1 MPRTPTT
8 MASTPSSPF
17 VWVLSKLQKQH
28 LEDNRE
34 WPLQRNGQASFL
46 PLLLSFISSSSF
58 FKFLC
63 SGNALSLT
71 YSLFFFNNTYDF
83 HWFNKAFKR
92 RNTQPLPYQGFLFL
106 PLNNISIFFKFFCN
120 NLNGL
125 YHILGFGFPFAF
137 SVNILNP
144 LLALSCF
151 FLFFGFNLN
160 GLYHI
165 WCSLWLFSY

>member
-1 MPRTPTT
+1 MNTCQNGLMPRTPST

-17 VWVLSKLQKQH
+17 VRVLSKLQKQH
-28 LEDNRE
+28 LKDNRE
-34 WPLQRNGQASFL
+34 WPLQSNGQASFL

-63 SGNALSLT
+63 SGNVLSLM
-71 YSLFFFNNTYDF
+71 YSLFFFNLIKHSKEETHNHYHT
-83 HWFNKAFKR
+83 R
-92 RNTQPLPYQGFLFL
+92 VSSFL
-106 PLNNISIFFKFFCN
+106 PLNNISIFIKFFCN

-125 YHILGFGFPFAF
+125 YHILGLGFPFAF
-137 SVNILNP
+137 SVIIINP

-151 FLFFGFNLN
+151 FLSFGFNLN

-165 WCSLWLFSY
+165 WCSL